1 MKFHLIAIAAA
12 VGLLVLLGILGIPL
26 AVLLWIPLKGF
37 HESLGVDSEGF
48 RASIGVY
55 SELASIVSD
64 IIVAL
69 VAAIGALLG
78 FGEWKR
84 RFNAKQEHELA
95 RRVLRAVYLLRNE
108 IHAYRCLLV
117 PGYEASVAFQLLKN
131 EGVNIEGIGATYAAY
146 AVRRQRLARAVV
158 ELEGE
163 QIEIRVIWGEEAVKS
178 LDLIFKLAQKLHLA
192 HESYF
197 SGCYNSSDPGDRE
210 CLAKKEKLIK
220 GDPTDKFGVQVD
232 KAVVD
237 IENWL
242 GPKLPRSRP

>member
-26 AVLLWIPLKGF
+26 AVLLWIPLMGF
-37 HESLGVDSEGF
+37 HDSLGVDSEGF

-55 SELASIVSD
+55 SEVVSIARD

-69 VAAIGALLG
+69 VATVGAFLG
-78 FGEWKR
+78 WGEWKR
-84 RFNAKQEHELA
+84 QFNAKIEHELA

-117 PGYEASVAFQLLKN
+117 PGYESSAAFHLLKN
-131 EGVNIEGIGATYAAY
+131 EGVNIEGIGATHAAY
-146 AVRRQRLARAVV
+146 RVRRQRLARAVV
-158 ELEGE
+158 ELERE
-163 QIEIRVIWGEEAVKS
+163 QIEARVIWGEEAVKS
-178 LDLIFKLAQKLHLA
+178 LDPVSKLAQKLHLA

-197 SGCYNSSDPGDRE
+197 SGSEDKE
-210 CLAKKEKLIK
+210 FLAKKEERIK
-220 GDPTDKFGVQVD
+220 GDPTDEFGVQVD